1 MSTFPYP
8 HAHQGFET
16 LEPGRL
22 PIGRDP
28 NLSIQPHPFDGGLP
42 GPCEDMQYNDG
53 GMRYD
58 YAAAGAGGSSVNN
71 EPTQYIPDGP
81 PYFGTSGPIESSM
94 KNEPDQ
100 YFQGNPPYFAT
111 TGAGDSSMKNEPG
124 QYIPGGPPYFA
135 ATGNGDSSMKNEPD
149 QYFQGN
155 PPYFATTGIGESSMC
170 NQPDQYRL
178 GGLPY
183 FAGGFPMKNEPDQY
197 YLGGPPHFGDLP
209 LPHLPLA
216 GLPPNYDPYDDRER
230 EAIRNLLDVP
240 DVDIPIWNRQ
250 REPAALQKKLM
261 PHQRVGLTWLINQE
275 ESPHKGGIL
284 ADDMGLGKTI
294 QAIALILCR
303 PPADGTRK
311 TTLIVV
317 PTSLLH
323 QWEREIDDK
332 VKPGHKLKTFIFH
345 SGKKRNL
352 TVARLLSYDVVL
364 TTYGTLAYEWKQI
377 YEKRKTDGAMLLAS
391 HAIFHRIILDEAH
404 NIKNRNSQTSKAVDR
419 LRSTYRLC
427 MTGTPLMNRLDE
439 LYPLIRFLRIAP
451 YQEWDNFRRNLTSI
465 KGGETRALK
474 QLHVLLGRILLR
486 RTEKTMVDGQPILTL
501 PDLTVHTVQA
511 VFDKD
516 QLEYYQALEQ
526 RSQLRMNRYLREGTV
541 TRNYWYILLLIL
553 RLRQCCCHPHLI
565 KDHAIPE
572 GVSMTPEEMT
582 KLAYSLT
589 KRVVDRI
596 KHQNGFECPM
606 CHGSTENPII
616 IYPCG
621 HHVCADCITN
631 MASIGETGMEAE
643 ADGGGAIMGKCP
655 TEGCSEFVDS
665 KQVICYKNFRE
676 VHLSDDDKRDQGVDS
691 LDEEDLDEEDADEE
705 GNLKDFIVSDGYESS
720 DEGGSTKD
728 LSGSSLP
735 TSESPNNSQSSRH
748 GPESELDPVPSEKAD
763 DSDDSDDSLPPI
775 DSILANLKKGAEA
788 KPKPKTPLTDL
799 SGARRNEGNNAGRS
813 RAKQQKK
820 AAMKHSNSGSE
831 DDLANGNSSVDSG
844 RKRKRPSGKGI
855 AKPKKMPNKG
865 KGRRTELTLGALKKS
880 SLNSAAA
887 KERWF
892 KKLRKDWETSAK
904 IDKAMELLGM
914 IRRDFPNEKTLVFSQ
929 FTSFLDLM
937 EIPISDDGYNYRR
950 YDGSMPNGDR
960 DAAVDDFMKKPEVKV
975 MLVSLRCGNAG
986 LNLYAATR
994 VIMLDPFWNP
1004 SVEDQAI
1011 KRAHRLGQTK
1021 PVIAYRILVKETV
1034 EDRILAL
1041 QEKKRQLVSDVL
1053 NAEARKGVS
1062 RLSVSELAG
1071 LFGINWTR

>member
-1 MSTFPYP
+1 MLKEESLPVG
-8 HAHQGFET
+8 HA
-16 LEPGRL
+16 P
-22 PIGRDP
+22 DP
-28 NLSIQPHPFDGGLP
+28 FIEPHPFNGDPPHPHEDGKYEY
-42 GPCEDMQYNDG
+42 EDVK
-53 GMRYD
+53 YD
-58 YAAAGAGGSSVNN
+58 LTATGAG
-71 EPTQYIPDGP
+71 
-81 PYFGTSGPIESSM
+81 ESLT

-100 YFQGNPPYFAT
+100 H
-111 TGAGDSSMKNEPG
+111 
-124 QYIPGGPPYFA
+124 IPDGPRVA
-135 ATGNGDSSMKNEPD
+135 
-149 QYFQGN
+149 
-155 PPYFATTGIGESSMC
+155 
-170 NQPDQYRL
+170 
-178 GGLPY
+178 
-183 FAGGFPMKNEPDQY
+183 
-197 YLGGPPHFGDLP
+197 DLP
-209 LPHLPLA
+209 LADLPLA
-216 GLPPNYDPYDDRER
+216 GLPITGLLPNYDPYDDKER

-250 REPAALQKKLM
+250 REPIALQKKLM
-261 PHQRVGLTWLINQE
+261 PHQHVGLTWLINQE
-275 ESPHKGGIL
+275 QSPHKGGIL

-303 PPADGTRK
+303 PPEDGTRK

-317 PTSLLH
+317 PTSLLR

-332 VKPGHKLKTFIFH
+332 VKPGHKLRTVIFH
-345 SGKKRNL
+345 SAKKRNM
-352 TVARLLSYDVVL
+352 TVARLLSYDIVL
-364 TTYGTLAYEWKQI
+364 TTYGTLAHEWKQI
-377 YEKRKTDGAMLLAS
+377 YENRKTEGAVLLAS

-404 NIKNRNSQTSKAVDR
+404 NVKNRNSQASKAVDC

-439 LYPLIRFLRIAP
+439 LYPLVRFLRIAP
-451 YQEWDNFRRNLTSI
+451 YREWENFRRNLTSI

-486 RTEKTMVDGQPILTL
+486 RTEKTMVDGQPILNL
-501 PDLTVHTVQA
+501 PDLTVQTVEG

-526 RSQLRMNRYLREGTV
+526 RSQLRMNKYLREGTV

-565 KDHAIPE
+565 RDHAIPE
-572 GVSMTPEEMT
+572 GVHMTPDEMN
-582 KLAYSLT
+582 KLAHRLT
-589 KRVVDRI
+589 KRAVDRI
-596 KHQNGFECPM
+596 KHQKGFECPM
-606 CHGSTENPII
+606 CHESTENPII

-621 HHVCADCITN
+621 HHVCGDCITN
-631 MASIGETGMEAE
+631 MVSVGEPGMEPE

-655 TEGCSEFVDS
+655 TEGCDESVDS
-665 KQVICYKNFRE
+665 TQVICYKNFRE
-676 VHLSDDDKRDQGVDS
+676 VHLPDDDKRDDS
-691 LDEEDLDEEDADEE
+691 LDNSDEQDLDEEDADEE

-720 DEGGSTKD
+720 DEKDDTPRPASDSEPSTKNLPD
-728 LSGSSLP
+728 SSLP
-735 TSESPNNSQSSRH
+735 ASEESPNTSPSSRH
-748 GPESELDPVPSEKAD
+748 SPESRLDSIPSEKD
-763 DSDDSDDSLPPI
+763 GDSDDSDESLPPI
-775 DSILANLKKGAEA
+775 DSIFADLKKKIES
-788 KPKPKTPLTDL
+788 KRNLKTPLIDL
-799 SGARRNEGNNAGRS
+799 SGARRDEKNNTGSS
-813 RAKQQKK
+813 RTKQKK
-820 AAMKHSNSGSE
+820 RSAMKHYDSDSE
-831 DDLANGNSSVDSG
+831 DDPAIEDSSVSSG
-844 RKRKRPSGKGI
+844 QKRKRSSGKGI
-855 AKPKKMPNKG
+855 AKSRKMLKKG

-880 SLNSAAA
+880 SLSSAAG

-892 KKLRKDWETSAK
+892 KRLRKDWETSAK

-950 YDGSMPNGDR
+950 YDGSMPTGDR
-960 DAAVDDFMKKPEVKV
+960 DAAVDDFMKKPEVKI

-986 LNLYAATR
+986 LNLFAATR

-1053 NAEARKGVS
+1053 NPEARKGLS

-1071 LFGINWTR
+1071 LFGINWAR